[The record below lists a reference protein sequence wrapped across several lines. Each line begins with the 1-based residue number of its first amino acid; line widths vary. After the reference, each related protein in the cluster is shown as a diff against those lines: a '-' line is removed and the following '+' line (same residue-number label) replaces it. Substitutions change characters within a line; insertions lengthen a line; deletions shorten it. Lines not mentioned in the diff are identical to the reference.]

1 MHESASLIFCQTCF
15 RFLFFFLVCVCVFF
29 FVWTDD
35 SEGNSRKP
43 TISFFITTIYHFRI
57 LIKLGRING
66 SFLRTANIMRTA
78 KFRNHVIV
86 SCQITWL
93 EYEKREFWLDFI
105 GQAIMKCI
113 QKHTRH
119 RKKHNI
125 YMKKTFREPMQIWDI
140 AVGVLCSST
149 FSLSIHTSFPS

>member
-1 MHESASLIFCQTCF
+1 MSNVFSLFV
-15 RFLFFFLVCVCVFF
+15 FFSRVCVCFF

-78 KFRNHVIV
+78 RFRNHVIV